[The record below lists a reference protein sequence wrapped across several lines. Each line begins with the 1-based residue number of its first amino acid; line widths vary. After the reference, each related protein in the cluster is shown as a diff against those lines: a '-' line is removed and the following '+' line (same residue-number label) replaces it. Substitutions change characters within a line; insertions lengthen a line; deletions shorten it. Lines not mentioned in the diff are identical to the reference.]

1 MWYAPTVATA
11 PATDAEPIT
20 VDMVKAQ
27 TRIDA
32 ADDAALVQ
40 RLCKAARAHVEK
52 RTGTILPVQ
61 TIDAK
66 CDSFCDLEH
75 LDFAPVTSVTSVKYT
90 DTAGAEQTLDAAVY
104 ELRQLDSITP
114 AIVLKYG
121 QSWPARRYGS
131 LVTVRAV
138 VGYASLPDDLAHA
151 MLVLISHWYDNRGD
165 DAAASHIPS
174 MVDDLLSNHRRF
186 I

>member
-1 MWYAPTVATA
+1 MWYAPTVAVA
-11 PATDAEPIT
+11 PEDSAEPIT

-52 RTGTILPVQ
+52 RTGLILPVQ

-66 CDSFCDLEH
+66 CDSFCDLER
-75 LDFAPVTSVTSVKYT
+75 LDFAPVASITSIKYT
-90 DTAGAEQTLDAAVY
+90 DGDGAEQTVDSADY
-104 ELRQLDSITP
+104 ELRAVDPLTP
-114 AIVLKYG
+114 SVVLAYG
-121 QSWPARRYGS
+121 KAWPSRRFGS

-138 VGYASLPDDLAHA
+138 VGFEALPEDMAHA

-165 DAAASHIPS
+165 DAAAARIPS
-174 MVDDLLSNHRRF
+174 MVDDLLSNHRR
-186 I
+186 